1 MGERFLLRD
10 LPKYESIEAHAAQ
23 CPELRPRAA
32 QAWLE
37 LLRTGSD
44 LLAVYDDM
52 VRGYGLSQ
60 GRFTVLMLLS
70 CDGEDGALP
79 SALAERAGLSRAAM
93 TGIID
98 ALQSDGWIASE
109 PNPEDR
115 RSTRVWMTPEG
126 VTRLDELLPGH
137 FCRVAE
143 VMSGLS
149 ASEQASLAELLGKLR
164 LHLESTQPEP
174 NRFDANQFDATRAET
189 SRPVSESDPSGG
201 TPADTTSAAAH
212 KGDPR

>member
-1 MGERFLLRD
+1 M
-10 LPKYESIEAHAAQ
+10 PKYESIEAHAAQ

-44 LLAVYDDM
+44 LLAVYDEM
-52 VRGYGLSQ
+52 LRGYGLSQ

-70 CDGEDGALP
+70 CDGEEGALP
-79 SALAERAGLSRAAM
+79 SAIADRGGLSRAAV

-98 ALQSDGWIASE
+98 ALESDGWLARE

-115 RSTRVWMTPEG
+115 RSTRIWMTREG
-126 VTRLDELLPGH
+126 EDRLSALLPGH
-137 FCRVAE
+137 FANVAE

-149 ASEQASLAELLGKLR
+149 PSEQATLADLLGKLR
-164 LHLESTQPEP
+164 LHLETRSRDGSASATGNDRVQAPGVPAQHDHARPEGRG
-174 NRFDANQFDATRAET
+174 ND
-189 SRPVSESDPSGG
+189 
-201 TPADTTSAAAH
+201 H
-212 KGDPR
+212 GDQR